1 MKILLLNENP
11 VVSRLVS
18 LSAKKMSYDFEEL
31 NAYSENLGNYD
42 VIVVDSDTPAPLK
55 ILKEKCDRLIFL
67 APRNQNVEDIDAQIL
82 QKPFL
87 PTDFLNLLNN
97 KDANKHTSIDLPMLS
112 NDENP
117 YADISL
123 DLDNL
128 NLDDLPDENSLDINS
143 EGMEDLSFDD
153 DAQDDNSNKTLET
166 QNLEHETIKEQ
177 TQEDTQIDLD
187 LTLEDGESE
196 KEDLSQEHT
205 ALDTEPSLD
214 ELDDKNDEDLEIKED
229 DKNEEIEKQELLD
242 DSKTNTLEMQEELS
256 ESQDDN
262 SNKTLET
269 QNLEHDNLEQETI
282 KEQTQEDTQTDLDL
296 TLEDGESEKED
307 LSQEHTAL
315 DTEPSLDELDDK
327 NDEDLEIKED
337 DKNEEI
343 EKQELLDDSKTNT
356 LEMQEEL
363 SESQDDN
370 SNKTLETQNLEHDN
384 LEQETIKEQTQE
396 DTQTD
401 LDLTLEDGESEK
413 EDLSQEHT
421 ALDTEPSLDELDDK
435 NDEDL
440 EDNKE
445 LQANISDFDDLPV
458 VEEQEKE
465 MDFDDLPEDA
475 EFLGQA
481 KDNEESEE
489 VLEEF
494 APVVEEDVQ
503 DEMDDFTSNLSTQD
517 QIKEEL
523 AQLDELDYGIDS
535 DNSSKV
541 LEDFKD
547 EPILDDKELGT
558 NEEEVVVP
566 NLNISDFDTLK
577 ESDIQEA
584 LGEEI
589 LEKNEEPI
597 VSDVTKDDN
606 SEEIVNELSQSI
618 AGAITSSI
626 KDDTLKAALKGMN
639 MNININISFKED

>member
-153 DAQDDNSNKTLET
+153 DAQDDN
-166 QNLEHETIKEQ
+166 
-177 TQEDTQIDLD
+177 
-187 LTLEDGESE
+187 
-196 KEDLSQEHT
+196 
-205 ALDTEPSLD
+205 A
-214 ELDDKNDEDLEIKED
+214 
-229 DKNEEIEKQELLD
+229 
-242 DSKTNTLEMQEELS
+242 
-256 ESQDDN
+256 
-262 SNKTLET
+262 NKTLET

-296 TLEDGESEKED
+296 TLEDSESEKED

>member
-153 DAQDDNSNKTLET
+153 DAQDDNANKTLET
-166 QNLEHETIKEQ
+166 QNLEQETIKEQ

-282 KEQTQEDTQTDLDL
+282 KEQTQEDTQ
-296 TLEDGESEKED
+296 
-307 LSQEHTAL
+307 
-315 DTEPSLDELDDK
+315 
-327 NDEDLEIKED
+327 I
-337 DKNEEI
+337 
-343 EKQELLDDSKTNT
+343 
-356 LEMQEEL
+356 
-363 SESQDDN
+363 
-370 SNKTLETQNLEHDN
+370 
-384 LEQETIKEQTQE
+384 
-396 DTQTD
+396 D

-445 LQANISDFDDLPV
+445 LQANISDFDDLPE

-481 KDNEESEE
+481 KYNEESEE
-489 VLEEF
+489 NLEEF
-494 APVVEEDVQ
+494 APVVEEDIQ
-503 DEMDDFTSNLSTQD
+503 DEIDDFASNLSTQD

-535 DNSSKV
+535 DNSNKV

>member
-11 VVSRLVS
+11 VVLRLVS

-153 DAQDDNSNKTLET
+153 DAQDDNANKTLET
-166 QNLEHETIKEQ
+166 QNLEHDNLEHETIKEQ

-214 ELDDKNDEDLEIKED
+214 ELDDKNDEDLE
-229 DKNEEIEKQELLD
+229 
-242 DSKTNTLEMQEELS
+242 
-256 ESQDDN
+256 
-262 SNKTLET
+262 
-269 QNLEHDNLEQETI
+269 
-282 KEQTQEDTQTDLDL
+282 
-296 TLEDGESEKED
+296 
-307 LSQEHTAL
+307 
-315 DTEPSLDELDDK
+315 
-327 NDEDLEIKED
+327 
-337 DKNEEI
+337 
-343 EKQELLDDSKTNT
+343 
-356 LEMQEEL
+356 
-363 SESQDDN
+363 
-370 SNKTLETQNLEHDN
+370 
-384 LEQETIKEQTQE
+384 
-396 DTQTD
+396 
-401 LDLTLEDGESEK
+401 
-413 EDLSQEHT
+413 
-421 ALDTEPSLDELDDK
+421 
-435 NDEDL
+435 
-440 EDNKE
+440 DNKE
-445 LQANISDFDDLPV
+445 LQANISDFDDLPE

-481 KDNEESEE
+481 KYNEESEE
-489 VLEEF
+489 NLEEF

-503 DEMDDFTSNLSTQD
+503 DEIDDFASNLSTQD

>member
-166 QNLEHETIKEQ
+166 QNLEH
-177 TQEDTQIDLD
+177 
-187 LTLEDGESE
+187 
-196 KEDLSQEHT
+196 
-205 ALDTEPSLD
+205 
-214 ELDDKNDEDLEIKED
+214 
-229 DKNEEIEKQELLD
+229 
-242 DSKTNTLEMQEELS
+242 
-256 ESQDDN
+256 
-262 SNKTLET
+262 
-269 QNLEHDNLEQETI
+269 DNLEQETI
-282 KEQTQEDTQTDLDL
+282 KEQTQEDTQ
-296 TLEDGESEKED
+296 
-307 LSQEHTAL
+307 
-315 DTEPSLDELDDK
+315 
-327 NDEDLEIKED
+327 I
-337 DKNEEI
+337 
-343 EKQELLDDSKTNT
+343 
-356 LEMQEEL
+356 
-363 SESQDDN
+363 
-370 SNKTLETQNLEHDN
+370 
-384 LEQETIKEQTQE
+384 
-396 DTQTD
+396 D

-445 LQANISDFDDLPV
+445 LQANISDFDDLPE

-481 KDNEESEE
+481 KYNEESEE
-489 VLEEF
+489 NLEEF
-494 APVVEEDVQ
+494 APVVEEDIQ
-503 DEMDDFTSNLSTQD
+503 DEIDDFASNLSTQD

-639 MNININISFKED
+639 INININISFKED

>member
-153 DAQDDNSNKTLET
+153 DAQDDN
-166 QNLEHETIKEQ
+166 
-177 TQEDTQIDLD
+177 
-187 LTLEDGESE
+187 
-196 KEDLSQEHT
+196 
-205 ALDTEPSLD
+205 A
-214 ELDDKNDEDLEIKED
+214 
-229 DKNEEIEKQELLD
+229 
-242 DSKTNTLEMQEELS
+242 
-256 ESQDDN
+256 
-262 SNKTLET
+262 NKTLET

-343 EKQELLDDSKTNT
+343 EKQELLNDSKTNT

-363 SESQDDN
+363 NESQDDN
-370 SNKTLETQNLEHDN
+370 ANKALETQNLEDEN
-384 LEQETIKEQTQE
+384 LEQETTKEQTQE
-396 DTQTD
+396 DIQTD
-401 LDLTLEDGESEK
+401 LDLTLEDGGSQK

-465 MDFDDLPEDA
+465 MDFDDIPEDA

-489 VLEEF
+489 NLEEF
-494 APVVEEDVQ
+494 SPVVEEDVQ
-503 DEMDDFTSNLSTQD
+503 DEMDDFISNLSTQD

-566 NLNISDFDTLK
+566 NLNISDFDALK

-589 LEKNEEPI
+589 VEKNEEPI
-597 VSDVTKDDN
+597 VSNATKDDN

>member
-166 QNLEHETIKEQ
+166 QNLEH
-177 TQEDTQIDLD
+177 
-187 LTLEDGESE
+187 
-196 KEDLSQEHT
+196 
-205 ALDTEPSLD
+205 
-214 ELDDKNDEDLEIKED
+214 
-229 DKNEEIEKQELLD
+229 
-242 DSKTNTLEMQEELS
+242 
-256 ESQDDN
+256 
-262 SNKTLET
+262 
-269 QNLEHDNLEQETI
+269 DNLEQETI

-327 NDEDLEIKED
+327 NDEDSEIKED

-370 SNKTLETQNLEHDN
+370 SNKTLETQNLEQDNLEQDNLEQDNLEQDNLEQDN

>member
-31 NAYSENLGNYD
+31 NAYGENLGNYD

-166 QNLEHETIKEQ
+166 QNLEHDNLEQETIKEQ

-187 LTLEDGESE
+187 L
-196 KEDLSQEHT
+196 
-205 ALDTEPSLD
+205 
-214 ELDDKNDEDLEIKED
+214 I
-229 DKNEEIEKQELLD
+229 
-242 DSKTNTLEMQEELS
+242 
-256 ESQDDN
+256 
-262 SNKTLET
+262 
-269 QNLEHDNLEQETI
+269 
-282 KEQTQEDTQTDLDL
+282 
-296 TLEDGESEKED
+296 
-307 LSQEHTAL
+307 
-315 DTEPSLDELDDK
+315 
-327 NDEDLEIKED
+327 
-337 DKNEEI
+337 
-343 EKQELLDDSKTNT
+343 
-356 LEMQEEL
+356 
-363 SESQDDN
+363 
-370 SNKTLETQNLEHDN
+370 
-384 LEQETIKEQTQE
+384 
-396 DTQTD
+396 
-401 LDLTLEDGESEK
+401 LEDGESEK

-445 LQANISDFDDLPV
+445 LQANISDFDDLPE

-481 KDNEESEE
+481 KYNEESEE
-489 VLEEF
+489 NLEEF

-503 DEMDDFTSNLSTQD
+503 DEIDDFASNLSTQD

>member
-166 QNLEHETIKEQ
+166 QNLEHDNLEQETIKEQ
-177 TQEDTQIDLD
+177 TQEDTPIDLD

-214 ELDDKNDEDLEIKED
+214 ELD

-269 QNLEHDNLEQETI
+269 QNLEQDNLEQ
-282 KEQTQEDTQTDLDL
+282 
-296 TLEDGESEKED
+296 
-307 LSQEHTAL
+307 
-315 DTEPSLDELDDK
+315 
-327 NDEDLEIKED
+327 
-337 DKNEEI
+337 
-343 EKQELLDDSKTNT
+343 
-356 LEMQEEL
+356 
-363 SESQDDN
+363 
-370 SNKTLETQNLEHDN
+370 DN

-566 NLNISDFDTLK
+566 NLNISDFDALK

-597 VSDVTKDDN
+597 ASDATKDDN

>member
-153 DAQDDNSNKTLET
+153 DAQDDN
-166 QNLEHETIKEQ
+166 
-177 TQEDTQIDLD
+177 
-187 LTLEDGESE
+187 
-196 KEDLSQEHT
+196 
-205 ALDTEPSLD
+205 A
-214 ELDDKNDEDLEIKED
+214 
-229 DKNEEIEKQELLD
+229 
-242 DSKTNTLEMQEELS
+242 
-256 ESQDDN
+256 
-262 SNKTLET
+262 NKTLET

-296 TLEDGESEKED
+296 TLEDD
-307 LSQEHTAL
+307 
-315 DTEPSLDELDDK
+315 
-327 NDEDLEIKED
+327 
-337 DKNEEI
+337 
-343 EKQELLDDSKTNT
+343 
-356 LEMQEEL
+356 
-363 SESQDDN
+363 
-370 SNKTLETQNLEHDN
+370 
-384 LEQETIKEQTQE
+384 
-396 DTQTD
+396 
-401 LDLTLEDGESEK
+401 ESEK

-445 LQANISDFDDLPV
+445 LQANISDFDDLPE

-481 KDNEESEE
+481 KYNEESEE
-489 VLEEF
+489 NLEEF

-503 DEMDDFTSNLSTQD
+503 DEIDDFASNLSTQD

-566 NLNISDFDTLK
+566 NLNISDFDALK

-597 VSDVTKDDN
+597 ASDATKDDN

>member
-97 KDANKHTSIDLPMLS
+97 KDANKHTSIDLQMLS

-153 DAQDDNSNKTLET
+153 DAQDDN
-166 QNLEHETIKEQ
+166 
-177 TQEDTQIDLD
+177 
-187 LTLEDGESE
+187 
-196 KEDLSQEHT
+196 
-205 ALDTEPSLD
+205 A
-214 ELDDKNDEDLEIKED
+214 
-229 DKNEEIEKQELLD
+229 
-242 DSKTNTLEMQEELS
+242 
-256 ESQDDN
+256 
-262 SNKTLET
+262 NKTLET

-282 KEQTQEDTQTDLDL
+282 KEQTQEDTQ
-296 TLEDGESEKED
+296 
-307 LSQEHTAL
+307 
-315 DTEPSLDELDDK
+315 
-327 NDEDLEIKED
+327 I
-337 DKNEEI
+337 
-343 EKQELLDDSKTNT
+343 
-356 LEMQEEL
+356 
-363 SESQDDN
+363 
-370 SNKTLETQNLEHDN
+370 
-384 LEQETIKEQTQE
+384 
-396 DTQTD
+396 D

-445 LQANISDFDDLPV
+445 LQANISDFDDLPEV
-458 VEEQEKE
+458 EEQEKEMDFDDLPEVEEQEKE

-481 KDNEESEE
+481 KYNEESEE
-489 VLEEF
+489 NLEEF

-503 DEMDDFTSNLSTQD
+503 DEIDDFASNLSTQD

>member
-153 DAQDDNSNKTLET
+153 DAQDDNANKTLET

-177 TQEDTQIDLD
+177 TQEDI
-187 LTLEDGESE
+187 
-196 KEDLSQEHT
+196 
-205 ALDTEPSLD
+205 
-214 ELDDKNDEDLEIKED
+214 
-229 DKNEEIEKQELLD
+229 
-242 DSKTNTLEMQEELS
+242 
-256 ESQDDN
+256 
-262 SNKTLET
+262 
-269 QNLEHDNLEQETI
+269 
-282 KEQTQEDTQTDLDL
+282 QTDLDL
-296 TLEDGESEKED
+296 TLEDGG
-307 LSQEHTAL
+307 SQ
-315 DTEPSLDELDDK
+315 
-327 NDEDLEIKED
+327 
-337 DKNEEI
+337 
-343 EKQELLDDSKTNT
+343 
-356 LEMQEEL
+356 
-363 SESQDDN
+363 
-370 SNKTLETQNLEHDN
+370 
-384 LEQETIKEQTQE
+384 
-396 DTQTD
+396 
-401 LDLTLEDGESEK
+401 K

-465 MDFDDLPEDA
+465 MDFDDIPEDA

-489 VLEEF
+489 NLEEF
-494 APVVEEDVQ
+494 SPVVEEDVQ
-503 DEMDDFTSNLSTQD
+503 DEMDDFISNLSTQD

-547 EPILDDKELGT
+547 EPILDDTELGT

-566 NLNISDFDTLK
+566 NLNISDFDALK

-589 LEKNEEPI
+589 VEKNEEPI
-597 VSDVTKDDN
+597 VSNATKDDN

>member
-143 EGMEDLSFDD
+143 KGMEDLSFDD

-166 QNLEHETIKEQ
+166 QNLEHDNLEQETIKEQ

-282 KEQTQEDTQTDLDL
+282 KEQTQEDTQIDLDL

-315 DTEPSLDELDDK
+315 
-327 NDEDLEIKED
+327 N
-337 DKNEEI
+337 
-343 EKQELLDDSKTNT
+343 
-356 LEMQEEL
+356 
-363 SESQDDN
+363 
-370 SNKTLETQNLEHDN
+370 
-384 LEQETIKEQTQE
+384 
-396 DTQTD
+396 
-401 LDLTLEDGESEK
+401 
-413 EDLSQEHT
+413 
-421 ALDTEPSLDELDDK
+421 TEPSLDELDDK

-445 LQANISDFDDLPV
+445 LQANISDFDDLPE

>member
-67 APRNQNVEDIDAQIL
+67 APRNQNVDIDAQIL

-97 KDANKHTSIDLPMLS
+97 KDTNKHTSIDLPILS

-143 EGMEDLSFDD
+143 DGMEDLSFDD
-153 DAQDDNSNKTLET
+153 DAQDDNANETLET
-166 QNLEHETIKEQ
+166 QNLE
-177 TQEDTQIDLD
+177 
-187 LTLEDGESE
+187 
-196 KEDLSQEHT
+196 
-205 ALDTEPSLD
+205 D
-214 ELDDKNDEDLEIKED
+214 E
-229 DKNEEIEKQELLD
+229 
-242 DSKTNTLEMQEELS
+242 
-256 ESQDDN
+256 
-262 SNKTLET
+262 
-269 QNLEHDNLEQETI
+269 NLEQEAT
-282 KEQTQEDTQTDLDL
+282 KEQIQEDTQTDLDL

-315 DTEPSLDELDDK
+315 DTEPSLD
-327 NDEDLEIKED
+327 
-337 DKNEEI
+337 
-343 EKQELLDDSKTNT
+343 
-356 LEMQEEL
+356 
-363 SESQDDN
+363 
-370 SNKTLETQNLEHDN
+370 
-384 LEQETIKEQTQE
+384 
-396 DTQTD
+396 
-401 LDLTLEDGESEK
+401 G
-413 EDLSQEHT
+413 
-421 ALDTEPSLDELDDK
+421 LDDK

-465 MDFDDLPEDA
+465 MDFDDIPEDA

-481 KDNEESEE
+481 KDSEESEE

-494 APVVEEDVQ
+494 TPIVEEDVQ

-566 NLNISDFDTLK
+566 NLNISDFDALK

-589 LEKNEEPI
+589 VEKNEEPI
-597 VSDVTKDDN
+597 VSNATKDDN

-618 AGAITSSI
+618 VGAITSSI

>member
-153 DAQDDNSNKTLET
+153 DAQDDNVNKTLET

-177 TQEDTQIDLD
+177 TQEDIQTDLD
-187 LTLEDGESE
+187 LTLEDGENE

-296 TLEDGESEKED
+296 TLEDGE
-307 LSQEHTAL
+307 
-315 DTEPSLDELDDK
+315 
-327 NDEDLEIKED
+327 N
-337 DKNEEI
+337 
-343 EKQELLDDSKTNT
+343 
-356 LEMQEEL
+356 
-363 SESQDDN
+363 
-370 SNKTLETQNLEHDN
+370 
-384 LEQETIKEQTQE
+384 
-396 DTQTD
+396 
-401 LDLTLEDGESEK
+401 EK

-566 NLNISDFDTLK
+566 NLNISDFDALK

-589 LEKNEEPI
+589 LEKNEESI
-597 VSDVTKDDN
+597 VSDATKDDN

>member
-327 NDEDLEIKED
+327 NDEDLE
-337 DKNEEI
+337 
-343 EKQELLDDSKTNT
+343 
-356 LEMQEEL
+356 
-363 SESQDDN
+363 
-370 SNKTLETQNLEHDN
+370 
-384 LEQETIKEQTQE
+384 
-396 DTQTD
+396 
-401 LDLTLEDGESEK
+401 
-413 EDLSQEHT
+413 
-421 ALDTEPSLDELDDK
+421 
-435 NDEDL
+435 
-440 EDNKE
+440 DNKE
-445 LQANISDFDDLPV
+445 LQANISDFDDLPE

-481 KDNEESEE
+481 KYNEESEE
-489 VLEEF
+489 NLEEF

-503 DEMDDFTSNLSTQD
+503 DEIDDFASNLSTQD

>member
-42 VIVVDSDTPAPLK
+42 VIIVDSDTPAPLK

-67 APRNQNVEDIDAQIL
+67 APRNQNIDIDAQIL

-97 KDANKHTSIDLPMLS
+97 KDTNKHTSIDLPILS

-143 EGMEDLSFDD
+143 EGIKDLSFDD
-153 DAQDDNSNKTLET
+153 DAQNDNANKILET
-166 QNLEHETIKEQ
+166 QNLEDENLEQETTKEQ
-177 TQEDTQIDLD
+177 TQEDIQTDLD
-187 LTLEDGESE
+187 LTLEDSKNE

-242 DSKTNTLEMQEELS
+242 DSKTNALEMQEELS

-262 SNKTLET
+262 ANKALEV
-269 QNLEHDNLEQETI
+269 QNLEDENLEQETT
-282 KEQTQEDTQTDLDL
+282 KEQTQENIQTDLDL
-296 TLEDGESEKED
+296 TLEDS
-307 LSQEHTAL
+307 
-315 DTEPSLDELDDK
+315 K
-327 NDEDLEIKED
+327 N
-337 DKNEEI
+337 
-343 EKQELLDDSKTNT
+343 
-356 LEMQEEL
+356 
-363 SESQDDN
+363 
-370 SNKTLETQNLEHDN
+370 
-384 LEQETIKEQTQE
+384 
-396 DTQTD
+396 
-401 LDLTLEDGESEK
+401 EK

-489 VLEEF
+489 ILEEF

-503 DEMDDFTSNLSTQD
+503 DEMDDFISNLSTQD

-566 NLNISDFDTLK
+566 NLNISDFDALK

-589 LEKNEEPI
+589 VEKNEEPI
-597 VSDVTKDDN
+597 VSNATKDDN

-618 AGAITSSI
+618 VGAITSSI
-626 KDDTLKAALKGMN
+626 KDDTLKAALKGIN

>member
-153 DAQDDNSNKTLET
+153 DAQDDNANKTLET

-269 QNLEHDNLEQETI
+269 QNLEHDNLEHETI
-282 KEQTQEDTQTDLDL
+282 KEQTQEDTQ
-296 TLEDGESEKED
+296 
-307 LSQEHTAL
+307 
-315 DTEPSLDELDDK
+315 
-327 NDEDLEIKED
+327 I
-337 DKNEEI
+337 
-343 EKQELLDDSKTNT
+343 
-356 LEMQEEL
+356 
-363 SESQDDN
+363 
-370 SNKTLETQNLEHDN
+370 
-384 LEQETIKEQTQE
+384 
-396 DTQTD
+396 D

-535 DNSSKV
+535 ENSSKV

-566 NLNISDFDTLK
+566 NLNISDFDALK

-597 VSDVTKDDN
+597 ASDATKDDN

>member
-1 MKILLLNENP
+1 MMKILLLNENP

-153 DAQDDNSNKTLET
+153 DAQDDN
-166 QNLEHETIKEQ
+166 
-177 TQEDTQIDLD
+177 
-187 LTLEDGESE
+187 
-196 KEDLSQEHT
+196 
-205 ALDTEPSLD
+205 A
-214 ELDDKNDEDLEIKED
+214 
-229 DKNEEIEKQELLD
+229 
-242 DSKTNTLEMQEELS
+242 
-256 ESQDDN
+256 
-262 SNKTLET
+262 NKTLET

-282 KEQTQEDTQTDLDL
+282 KEQTQEDAQTDLDL

-396 DTQTD
+396 DTQID

-494 APVVEEDVQ
+494 TPVVEEDVQ

>member
-153 DAQDDNSNKTLET
+153 DAQDDNANKTLET

-269 QNLEHDNLEQETI
+269 QNLEHDNLEHETI
-282 KEQTQEDTQTDLDL
+282 KEQTQEDTQ
-296 TLEDGESEKED
+296 
-307 LSQEHTAL
+307 
-315 DTEPSLDELDDK
+315 
-327 NDEDLEIKED
+327 I
-337 DKNEEI
+337 
-343 EKQELLDDSKTNT
+343 
-356 LEMQEEL
+356 
-363 SESQDDN
+363 
-370 SNKTLETQNLEHDN
+370 
-384 LEQETIKEQTQE
+384 
-396 DTQTD
+396 D

-445 LQANISDFDDLPV
+445 LQANISDFDDLPE

-481 KDNEESEE
+481 KYNEESEE

-494 APVVEEDVQ
+494 APVVEEDIQ
-503 DEMDDFTSNLSTQD
+503 DEIDDFASNLSTQD

>member
-166 QNLEHETIKEQ
+166 QNLEHDNLEHDNLEQETIKEQ

-269 QNLEHDNLEQETI
+269 QNLEHDNLEHETI
-282 KEQTQEDTQTDLDL
+282 KEQTQEDTQ
-296 TLEDGESEKED
+296 
-307 LSQEHTAL
+307 
-315 DTEPSLDELDDK
+315 
-327 NDEDLEIKED
+327 I
-337 DKNEEI
+337 
-343 EKQELLDDSKTNT
+343 
-356 LEMQEEL
+356 
-363 SESQDDN
+363 
-370 SNKTLETQNLEHDN
+370 
-384 LEQETIKEQTQE
+384 
-396 DTQTD
+396 D

-445 LQANISDFDDLPV
+445 LQANISDFDDLPEV
-458 VEEQEKE
+458 EEQEKEMDFDDLPEVEEQEKE

-481 KDNEESEE
+481 KYNEESEE
-489 VLEEF
+489 NLEEF

-503 DEMDDFTSNLSTQD
+503 DEIDDFASNLSTQD

>member
-166 QNLEHETIKEQ
+166 QNLEHDNLEQETIKEQ

-282 KEQTQEDTQTDLDL
+282 KEQTQEDTQ
-296 TLEDGESEKED
+296 
-307 LSQEHTAL
+307 
-315 DTEPSLDELDDK
+315 
-327 NDEDLEIKED
+327 I
-337 DKNEEI
+337 
-343 EKQELLDDSKTNT
+343 
-356 LEMQEEL
+356 
-363 SESQDDN
+363 
-370 SNKTLETQNLEHDN
+370 
-384 LEQETIKEQTQE
+384 
-396 DTQTD
+396 D

-445 LQANISDFDDLPV
+445 LQANISDFDDLPE

-481 KDNEESEE
+481 KYNEESEE
-489 VLEEF
+489 NLEEF

-503 DEMDDFTSNLSTQD
+503 DEIDDFASNLSTQD

>member
-97 KDANKHTSIDLPMLS
+97 KDVNKHTPIDLPMLS

-177 TQEDTQIDLD
+177 TQEDTQI
-187 LTLEDGESE
+187 
-196 KEDLSQEHT
+196 
-205 ALDTEPSLD
+205 
-214 ELDDKNDEDLEIKED
+214 
-229 DKNEEIEKQELLD
+229 
-242 DSKTNTLEMQEELS
+242 
-256 ESQDDN
+256 
-262 SNKTLET
+262 
-269 QNLEHDNLEQETI
+269 
-282 KEQTQEDTQTDLDL
+282 DLDL

-547 EPILDDKELGT
+547 KPILDDKELGT

>member
-177 TQEDTQIDLD
+177 TQEDTQI
-187 LTLEDGESE
+187 
-196 KEDLSQEHT
+196 
-205 ALDTEPSLD
+205 
-214 ELDDKNDEDLEIKED
+214 
-229 DKNEEIEKQELLD
+229 
-242 DSKTNTLEMQEELS
+242 
-256 ESQDDN
+256 
-262 SNKTLET
+262 
-269 QNLEHDNLEQETI
+269 
-282 KEQTQEDTQTDLDL
+282 DLDL

-639 MNININISFKED
+639 ININISFKED

>member
-97 KDANKHTSIDLPMLS
+97 KDVNKHTPIDLPMLS

-153 DAQDDNSNKTLET
+153 DAQDDNANKTLET

-242 DSKTNTLEMQEELS
+242 DSKTNALEVQEELS

-269 QNLEHDNLEQETI
+269 QNLEQETI
-282 KEQTQEDTQTDLDL
+282 KEQTQEDTQ
-296 TLEDGESEKED
+296 
-307 LSQEHTAL
+307 
-315 DTEPSLDELDDK
+315 
-327 NDEDLEIKED
+327 I
-337 DKNEEI
+337 
-343 EKQELLDDSKTNT
+343 
-356 LEMQEEL
+356 
-363 SESQDDN
+363 
-370 SNKTLETQNLEHDN
+370 
-384 LEQETIKEQTQE
+384 
-396 DTQTD
+396 D

-445 LQANISDFDDLPV
+445 LQANISDFDDLPE
-458 VEEQEKE
+458 VEDQEKE

-481 KDNEESEE
+481 KYNEESEE
-489 VLEEF
+489 NLEEF

-503 DEMDDFTSNLSTQD
+503 DEIDDFTSNLSTQD

-566 NLNISDFDTLK
+566 NLNISDFDALK

-597 VSDVTKDDN
+597 VSDATKDDN

>member
-166 QNLEHETIKEQ
+166 QNLEHDNLEQETIKEQ
-177 TQEDTQIDLD
+177 TQEDTPIDLD

-214 ELDDKNDEDLEIKED
+214 ELD

-282 KEQTQEDTQTDLDL
+282 KEQTQEDT
-296 TLEDGESEKED
+296 
-307 LSQEHTAL
+307 
-315 DTEPSLDELDDK
+315 P
-327 NDEDLEIKED
+327 I
-337 DKNEEI
+337 
-343 EKQELLDDSKTNT
+343 
-356 LEMQEEL
+356 
-363 SESQDDN
+363 
-370 SNKTLETQNLEHDN
+370 
-384 LEQETIKEQTQE
+384 
-396 DTQTD
+396 D

-445 LQANISDFDDLPV
+445 LQANISDFDDLPE

-481 KDNEESEE
+481 KYNEESEE
-489 VLEEF
+489 NLEEF

-503 DEMDDFTSNLSTQD
+503 DEIDDFASNLSTQD

>member
-166 QNLEHETIKEQ
+166 QNLEH
-177 TQEDTQIDLD
+177 
-187 LTLEDGESE
+187 
-196 KEDLSQEHT
+196 
-205 ALDTEPSLD
+205 
-214 ELDDKNDEDLEIKED
+214 
-229 DKNEEIEKQELLD
+229 
-242 DSKTNTLEMQEELS
+242 
-256 ESQDDN
+256 
-262 SNKTLET
+262 
-269 QNLEHDNLEQETI
+269 DNLEQETI
-282 KEQTQEDTQTDLDL
+282 KEQTQEDTQ
-296 TLEDGESEKED
+296 
-307 LSQEHTAL
+307 
-315 DTEPSLDELDDK
+315 
-327 NDEDLEIKED
+327 I
-337 DKNEEI
+337 
-343 EKQELLDDSKTNT
+343 
-356 LEMQEEL
+356 
-363 SESQDDN
+363 
-370 SNKTLETQNLEHDN
+370 
-384 LEQETIKEQTQE
+384 
-396 DTQTD
+396 D

>member
-42 VIVVDSDTPAPLK
+42 VIIVDSDTPAPLK

-67 APRNQNVEDIDAQIL
+67 APRNQNIDIDAQIL

-97 KDANKHTSIDLPMLS
+97 KDTNKHTSIDLPILS

-143 EGMEDLSFDD
+143 EGIKDLSFDD
-153 DAQDDNSNKTLET
+153 DAQNDNANKILET
-166 QNLEHETIKEQ
+166 QNLEDENLEQETTKEQ
-177 TQEDTQIDLD
+177 TQEDIQTDLD
-187 LTLEDGESE
+187 LTLEDSKNE

-242 DSKTNTLEMQEELS
+242 DSKTNALEMQEELS

-262 SNKTLET
+262 ANKALEV
-269 QNLEHDNLEQETI
+269 QNLEDENLEQETT
-282 KEQTQEDTQTDLDL
+282 KEQTQENIQTDLDL
-296 TLEDGESEKED
+296 TLEDSKNEKED

-327 NDEDLEIKED
+327 NDEDLEIKE
-337 DKNEEI
+337 
-343 EKQELLDDSKTNT
+343 
-356 LEMQEEL
+356 
-363 SESQDDN
+363 
-370 SNKTLETQNLEHDN
+370 
-384 LEQETIKEQTQE
+384 
-396 DTQTD
+396 
-401 LDLTLEDGESEK
+401 
-413 EDLSQEHT
+413 
-421 ALDTEPSLDELDDK
+421 DDK

-489 VLEEF
+489 ILEEF

-503 DEMDDFTSNLSTQD
+503 DEMDDFISNLSTQD

-566 NLNISDFDTLK
+566 NLNISDFDALK

-589 LEKNEEPI
+589 VEKNEEPI
-597 VSDVTKDDN
+597 VSNATKDDN

-618 AGAITSSI
+618 VGAITSSI
-626 KDDTLKAALKGMN
+626 KDDTLKAALKGIN